1 MRFPVKM
8 PRILCVGVLA
18 IAASVAVAACGGLS
32 SGGGGKSANGK
43 TVLKVAYG
51 STFVFLTPALATK
64 WWHGIAAQFEKQHPN
79 VTVQFTPIPG
89 SYDDIVTKLNLLY
102 RSSSTA
108 PDVAELPA
116 GQMGSWVSSDYL
128 APLDKYVS
136 TASWWKQYPQSVKNE
151 TTFNG
156 HVYGVNQGE
165 NTNGLWYNK
174 LMFKKAGI
182 PVPWQPKSWAD
193 IISAAE
199 KVHAA
204 LPAVWPVWLQG
215 GSAGG
220 TIAIQY
226 NGGNLLQGSSNPT
239 IFDKKTN
246 KWVVDSSGL
255 RQTLGF
261 YRELAQKNLQAPV
274 SELLNPNAVDS
285 VPALIKQQKM
295 AIIVGSSFYGES
307 WAKATCGPCWA
318 AAPKTVGFAY
328 FPTMNGAAP
337 GKVSVLGGWE
347 FGIGAKSASQKLA
360 WDFIQ
365 VAQQRKNMI
374 TGDNTAGWIPPVK
387 KYWTDQLYADYAPP
401 YQKQVAQSMPIA
413 VDEPNTSDFTI
424 WGTGFNNATGQ
435 IIQNPKTSVAQA
447 ASIMKN
453 YVTGQLGA
461 KNAETSH

>member
-1 MRFPVKM
+1 MRFPIKA
-8 PRILCVGVLA
+8 PRILLVGLL
-18 IAASVAVAACGGLS
+18 SVAAAMSVAACGGLS
-32 SGGGGKSANGK
+32 SSSGDKSANGK

-51 STFVFLTPALATK
+51 STFVFLTPQLGTK
-64 WWHGIAAQFEKQHPN
+64 WWHSVAAQFEKEHPN

-89 SYDDIVTKLNLLY
+89 SYNDIVTKLNLLY
-102 RSSSTA
+102 RSASTA

-116 GQMGSWVSSDYL
+116 GQMGSWVSSGYL
-128 APLDKYVS
+128 ASLDKYIPS
-136 TASWWKQYPQSVKNE
+136 ATWWKQFPQSVKNE

-156 HVYGVNQGE
+156 HVYAVDQGE

-174 LMFKKAGI
+174 VMFKKAGI

-199 KVHAA
+199 KIHKA
-204 LPAVWPVWLQG
+204 LPGVWPVWLQG

-239 IFDKKTN
+239 ILNTHTN

-255 RQTLGF
+255 RQTFGF
-261 YRELAQKNLQAPV
+261 YRQLAQKGLQAPV

-285 VPALIKQQKM
+285 VPALIKAGKM
-295 AIIVGSSFYGES
+295 AITVGANFYGES
-307 WAKATCGPCWA
+307 WVKSTCGPCWS
-318 AAPKTVGFAY
+318 AAPKTMGFAY
-328 FPTMNGAAP
+328 FPSMNGASP
-337 GKVSVLGGWE
+337 QYVSALGGWE
-347 FGIGAKSASQKLA
+347 LGIGAKSANQKLA

-365 VAQQRKNMI
+365 VAQQRRHMI
-374 TGDNTAGWIPPVK
+374 TADNTGGWIPPDRQ
-387 KYWTDQLYADYAPP
+387 YWSDPMYANYAPP
-401 YQKQVAQSMPIA
+401 FQKKSAQVMPIA
-413 VDEPNTSDFTI
+413 VDEPNTSDFTV

-435 IIQNPKTSVAQA
+435 IIQNPKTTVAQA
-447 ASIMKN
+447 VNTMKS

-461 KNAETSH
+461 KNVETSH